1 MKMLNAHQAVQAHLD
16 NASEIKRLQ
25 AENKALANAIQTEMD
40 IRDVTFIVGTDDD
53 HGLKRVETVR
63 WTLDTKAAKEE
74 LGEDWVIAN
83 SKQALVT
90 SLRLAR
96 D

>member
-1 MKMLNAHQAVQAHLD
+1 MLNAHQAVQAHLD
-16 NASEIKRLQ
+16 NAAEIKRLQ

-40 IRDVTFIVGTDDD
+40 IRKVTFIVGTDDD
-53 HGLKRVETVR
+53 HGLKRVVTVR
-63 WTLDTKAAKEE
+63 WTMDTKAAKEE